1 MRISVLA
8 LALALALVANGCIM
22 ANLTPQARFSESAH
36 TLTEAGRWNHLDMA
50 LPLLSTK
57 YTEQYVSRHRHWGGE
72 ITIADADI
80 LRMQVA
86 DDRQSAMSEVSV
98 TWYHSN
104 GVTIRQSTISQ
115 QWEAERGIFKLVG
128 EKVRAGDASLFAVAD
143 EPAQP
148 AQPAQPAGS

>member
-1 MRISVLA
+1 MRIA
-8 LALALALVANGCIM
+8 LAALVFSGCIM

-57 YTEQYVSRHRHWGGE
+57 YTDAYVARHRHWGGE

-80 LRMQVA
+80 VRMQVA
-86 DDRQSAMSEVSV
+86 DDRKSAMSEVSV
-98 TWYHSN
+98 TWYRSD

-115 QWEAERGIFKLVG
+115 QWETERGNFKLVD
-128 EKVRAGDASLFAVAD
+128 EKVRAGDASLFAAAE
-143 EPAQP
+143 EPAAP
-148 AQPAQPAGS
+148 AAM

>member
-1 MRISVLA
+1 MRTTLLA
-8 LALALALVANGCIM
+8 LALFANGCIM

-57 YTEQYVSRHRHWGGE
+57 YTEEYVSRHRHWGGE

-80 LRMQVA
+80 VRMKVA
-86 DDRQSAMSEVSV
+86 DDRKSAMSEVSV
-98 TWYHSN
+98 TWYRSN

-115 QWEAERGIFKLVG
+115 KWEAERGNFKLVD
-128 EKVRAGDASLFAVAD
+128 EKVRSGDESVFAATE
-143 EPAQP
+143 EPEQP
-148 AQPAQPAGS
+148 AES